1 MSSENEL
8 EPFSSS
14 IDEVFAK
21 LGLPDPVLMS
31 KITENWDELA
41 GKPWVGRSKPLY
53 VRSRT
58 LYVEAAS
65 PSMVAILKYGM
76 SNLTET
82 LQNRFGAGVISGI
95 EVVPPGGG

>member
-1 MSSENEL
+1 MSRDSDL

-14 IDEVFAK
+14 IDDVFAK

-31 KITENWDELA
+31 KITENWDSLA

-53 VRSRT
+53 VRGRT
-58 LYVEAAS
+58 LYVEASA

-82 LQNRFGAGVISGI
+82 LKSRFGAEVISDV
-95 EVVPPGGG
+95 EVVPPGAG